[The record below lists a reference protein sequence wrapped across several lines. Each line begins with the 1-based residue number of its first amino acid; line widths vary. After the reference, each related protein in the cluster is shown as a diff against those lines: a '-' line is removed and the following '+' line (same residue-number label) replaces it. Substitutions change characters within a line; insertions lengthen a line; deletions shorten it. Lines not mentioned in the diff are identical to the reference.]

1 MTNAT
6 SNGRNMI
13 SLTFALLLLAFVVYG
28 IATFPAYQIVLTVS
42 VVMYLFALRLFPFL
56 WLYVLLFITIAVNLA
71 PWTGRYIV
79 DELDFFVAAT
89 GIYFLLINK
98 KRQKNTRHFYI
109 ASGLVFLCLYTSF
122 DLSWLGAFS
131 PMHSNFY
138 VTPLNGLVIFKGLL
152 WALLLSWVFYQ
163 QKADEPEKALKHL
176 LLAAM
181 LGGFVMFVVIMWEKQ
196 VLGTLF
202 SGADIYTK
210 VNTFFNLSSAYRTTG
225 IISGM
230 HTGGESIDGMYL
242 ILLPLTLGA
251 CFYFK
256 NNVARFTAIG
266 AVVGVMYGVLMGFT
280 RATYAAS
287 FIAIAVLCVMY
298 FLQKW
303 RSAAVLETGSN
314 TTRLSANNVSLMMVF
329 GNVISYALL
338 FYAVYQLHKF
348 TGYYAELSAGF
359 LYALILLLSTYRRI
373 STLITLPILI
383 LAYLGFTYINLDSF
397 QNSQWV
403 DKDTMS
409 GLSLYF
415 HIALPLL
422 AFVGVFMFNRKREID
437 LARIGMETI
446 VLLLVSVLLAA
457 AFSGARINIRA
468 ETSTSDLNTRLEHW
482 QGIIDSG
489 RWNTSDILFGHGL
502 GTMPTNYALSG
513 AGELDKIGTFEFN
526 KQQET
531 LTIIPGSDL
540 LFSQR
545 LSLDNQGAYLFEITY
560 QASEEVKVAV
570 AICRRNMIIF
580 EFWAG
585 GCGNTIRRSLPATS
599 EGQSKTYL
607 MGLTATPDS
616 MFALPSALTIKA
628 TVGKVPLIV
637 ESITLTDAY
646 GQQLLHNPSFNN
658 GSNFWFFYYDFE
670 HLVWHV
676 KNIYLSFAYQF
687 GVLGVLLIAALI
699 VSAYFTFYRNNQL
712 FSLPS
717 AVFSAFLAGQF
728 AFGLFGDPTDSAR
741 TGMWFFFMLFGA
753 IAPALPLNGRESQAN
768 V

>member
-1 MTNAT
+1 MTNAI
-6 SNGRNMI
+6 SYGRNMI
-13 SLTFALLLLAFVVYG
+13 SLIFALLLLAFVVYG
-28 IATFPAYQIVLTVS
+28 IATYPAYQIVLIVS

-109 ASGLVFLCLYTSF
+109 ASGLVFLCLFTSF

-256 NNVARFTAIG
+256 NNVVRFTAIG

-314 TTRLSANNVSLMMVF
+314 ATRPSANNVSLMMVF

-348 TGYYAELSAGF
+348 AGYYAELSAGF
-359 LYALILLLSTYRRI
+359 LYALILLLSTYRRV
-373 STLITLPILI
+373 STLIALPILL

-397 QNSQWV
+397 QSSQWV
-403 DKDTMS
+403 DKDTVS
-409 GLSLYF
+409 ELSLYF

-422 AFVGVFMFNRKREID
+422 AFAGVFMFNRKRETD

-446 VLLLVSVLLAA
+446 VVLLVSVLLAA

-513 AGELDKIGTFEFN
+513 AGELEKIGTFEFN

-545 LSLDNQGAYLFEITY
+545 LSLDNQGAYLFEIAYKAT
-560 QASEEVKVAV
+560 EEVRVAV
-570 AICRRNMIIF
+570 ALCRRNMIIF
-580 EFWAG
+580 EFWAH
-585 GCGNTIRRSLPATS
+585 GCGNIIRRTLPSTGAD
-599 EGQSKTYL
+599 ESKTYL
-607 MGLTATPDS
+607 MGLTATKDT
-616 MFALPSALTIKA
+616 FFGLPGALTMKTTA
-628 TVGKVPLIV
+628 GNVPITI
-637 ESITLTDAY
+637 ESISLLNAN
-646 GQQLLHNPSFNN
+646 GEQLLKNNSFDY
-658 GSNFWFFYYDFE
+658 GGDFWFFYYDFE
-670 HLVWHV
+670 HLVWHI
-676 KNIYLSFAYQF
+676 KNLYLSFAYQF
-687 GVLGVLLIAALI
+687 GVIGALLIGALI
-699 VSAYFTFYRNNQL
+699 VSAAIAFSSKNQL
-712 FSLPS
+712 LSLP
-717 AVFSAFLAGQF
+717 AAIFSAFLAGQF
-728 AFGLFGDPTDSAR
+728 AFGLFGDPLDSSR
-741 TGMWFFFMLFGA
+741 TNMWFFFLLFGA
-753 IAPALPLNGRESQAN
+753 LLPSHKSPPRQI
-768 V
+768 